1 MIAPR
6 HFHLAGTSA
15 SEQLDVVL
23 SPTGKTFVDGKMIA
37 LTELLAKLCGN
48 DRCENTRVRI
58 FAASACRFD
67 HLADVFRLCKLHGI
81 VNVELV
87 A

>member
-6 HFHLAGTSA
+6 HFHLAGTSTT
-15 SEQLDVVL
+15 ERLDVVL
-23 SPTGKTFVDGKMIA
+23 SPTGKTFVDGKMIP
-37 LTELLAKLCGN
+37 LTDLLAKLCSD
-48 DRCENTRVRI
+48 DRCVSTQVRI
-58 FAASACRFD
+58 FAAAACRFD
-67 HLADVFRLCKLHGI
+67 HLAEVFRLCKLHGI

>member
-15 SEQLDVVL
+15 ADRLDVVL
-23 SPTGKTFVDGKMIA
+23 SPTGKTFVDGKIII
-37 LTELLAKLCGN
+37 LTELLAKLCG
-48 DRCENTRVRI
+48 DSRCENTQVRI
-58 FAASACRFD
+58 YAASACRFD
-67 HLADVFRLCKLHGI
+67 HLADVYRLCKAHGI
-81 VNVELV
+81 QNVELV